1 MDGVGA
7 PVEMHETVTEFPS
20 VTVMSDPLV
29 IVVLASTV
37 LITLISLRDMQSL
50 TRHNNTQ
57 ACTYQETQQ
66 RSQVLG
72 V

>member
-29 IVVLASTV
+29 IVVLASTA
-37 LITLISLRDMQSL
+37 LIISISLRGTCSN
-50 TRHNNTQ
+50 H
-57 ACTYQETQQ
+57 YP
-66 RSQVLG
+66 
-72 V
+72 